1 MKIDRQ
7 EFEDLFYERNPAGS
21 VEILK
26 KVTVGIAGAGGLGSN
41 IAVSLIRAG
50 IKKLITA
57 DFDRIEMSNLNRQQF
72 FYHQVGSFKVEALKE
87 NLVKINPYAE
97 INAHCAKIGPENVRD
112 IFGKADILVEAFDRA
127 DMKAMLAAA
136 WMSHYPDRY
145 MVMASGLSGYGKS
158 NEIQTQVSGKLIIC
172 GDQETA
178 PEQGLIAPRVAI
190 AANHEANAVIEII
203 LDGGL
208 IK

>member
-1 MKIDRQ
+1 MNQQ

-21 VEILK
+21 VGILK
-26 KVTVGIAGAGGLGSN
+26 KVTIGIAGAGGLGSN

-50 IKKLITA
+50 IKKLIVA
-57 DFDRIEMSNLNRQQF
+57 DFDCIEMSNLNRQQF
-72 FYHQVGSFKVEALKE
+72 FYHQVGALKVEALKE
-87 NLVKINPYAE
+87 NLMKINPYAE
-97 INAHCAKIGPENVRD
+97 INVHCAKIGAENVCD

-145 MVMASGLSGYGKS
+145 MIMASGLSGYGKS
-158 NEIQTQVSGKLIIC
+158 NKIQTQVSGKLIIC
-172 GDQETA
+172 GDQETV
-178 PEQGLIAPRVAI
+178 PEQGLLAPRVAI

-203 LDGGL
+203 LNGGL